1 MDAEQSDTDSQAKSR
16 YEAGPPTNSVPSQQP
31 TVQTPQRRDN
41 HTPSCLTCQRRKV
54 KCNRVYPCAA
64 CLKTGLQCEFK
75 ADDNAQSRKK
85 RKRTPDGDGSSYP
98 SSPHRTTEHDR
109 QDPSSAQLHI
119 NRTIMPAYAESHQT
133 YYPKPQPPNNISRPG
148 GVSGHSI
155 YESAVS
161 LGTELASHGDQS
173 MSYDP
178 KPSKSNKSHFLF
190 NPAQQETF
198 SSKQHARSQ
207 PPAHHV
213 VQLWQTYL
221 TNVDPILKVLHAP
234 TLQQTVLGQIGKPS
248 LPAGLQAM
256 TSAIYFI
263 STVSLQNNECQASLQ
278 VSKAELL
285 TTYRSATEDA
295 LSAAAFVTTTDVQV
309 LQALVLYLTALESL
323 GETATVWSMSGL
335 AFRQADTLSLVSEN
349 NATKLSPFE
358 TEMRR
363 RLWWALVLLDHRT
376 AESMGKTSDVLK
388 HRQSVKLPTNLTD
401 TQLFSSM
408 LRLPESRPTAT
419 EMSYVLLQA
428 TIASHLDHIGNERST
443 LGSPSQGRATPLR
456 DLEYSLEEEI
466 LRFCDTTVP
475 LQAYTI
481 NAAYAALAKLRLDQV
496 KNNLQDEE
504 FSASA
509 FAHSLKVVELYL
521 DLTNEPQLQRWK
533 WQWGSRLPWSA
544 FRELVYHFRI
554 HPESDSRPAEVC
566 TAERHICE
574 MVEKVLPTF
583 HLEPR
588 KAMALE
594 LMRGMLA
601 VAHEQSQSVAA
612 STTDPALLT
621 GEQAKTASLAVTESP
636 GSDPAARTARKL
648 MTQTAHPHGSRPFA
662 ALLPGMDVSARA
674 AGQQEA
680 NGTDQFQESA
690 TRTRGAKDAQAHAHK
705 VDWIEFDRLAG
716 ELCK

>member
-1 MDAEQSDTDSQAKSR
+1 MDAEQSDSDSQAKSG
-16 YEAGPPTNSVPSQQP
+16 YEAGPPTNPVPSQQP

-75 ADDNAQSRKK
+75 ADDHTQSRKN
-85 RKRTPDGDGSSYP
+85 RKRTPGGDGSSYS
-98 SSPHRTTEHDR
+98 SSPHRMTEHDR
-109 QDPSSAQLHI
+109 QDPSSVQLHV

-133 YYPKPQPPNNISRPG
+133 YYPKPQPPNNISRLG

-161 LGTELASHGDQS
+161 LGTELASHGNQS
-173 MSYDP
+173 IPYDP
-178 KPSKSNKSHFLF
+178 KPSNSNKLHLLF
-190 NPAQQETF
+190 NTAQQETF
-198 SSKQHARSQ
+198 SSKQHAIPQ

-221 TNVDPILKVLHAP
+221 TNVDPVFKVLHTP

-248 LPAGLQAM
+248 LPAGLQAL

-263 STVSLQNNECQASLQ
+263 STVSLQNDECQSLLQ
-278 VSKAELL
+278 GSKAELL
-285 TTYRSATEDA
+285 TTYRSAIEDA
-295 LSAAAFVTTTDVQV
+295 LSAAAFVTTTDIQV

-323 GETATVWSMSGL
+323 GETPTVWSMSGL
-335 AFRQADTLSLVSEN
+335 AFRLADTLSLVSDD

-358 TEMRR
+358 TENRR

-401 TQLFSSM
+401 TQLFPSM

-428 TIASHLDHIGNERST
+428 TIASHLDHIANERST
-443 LGSPSQGRATPLR
+443 LGSPSQGRVTPLR

-481 NAAYAALAKLRLDQV
+481 NSAYTALAKLRLV
-496 KNNLQDEE
+496 KAKDSLPGAE
-504 FSASA
+504 FSAGA
-509 FAHSLKVVELYL
+509 FAHSLKAVELRSGL
-521 DLTNEPQLQRWK
+521 MSDAQLQRWK

-544 FRELVYHFRI
+544 FRELVHHFRI
-554 HPESDSRPAEVC
+554 HPEFDSRPAKVC
-566 TAERHICE
+566 TAERHIWE

-601 VAHEQSQSVAA
+601 VAHGQSQSVAS

-621 GEQAKTASLAVTESP
+621 GEQAKTASLATTESP
-636 GSDPAARTARKL
+636 GSDPAARIARKL

-662 ALLPGMDVSARA
+662 ALLPGMDISARA
-674 AGQQEA
+674 AEQQEA
-680 NGTDQFQESA
+680 DG
-690 TRTRGAKDAQAHAHK
+690 TRGAKDAQAHAYN
-705 VDWIEFDRLAG
+705 VDWVEFDRLAG
-716 ELCK
+716 ELCG